1 MSLTVSNL
9 SHTYGVKA
17 ALNNVSFE
25 LNPGFNVLLGPNG
38 AGKST
43 LFSLLTG
50 LSQITQGQV
59 LFDQDSLA
67 KKRTSAMRKIGV
79 VFQQNTLDL
88 DLTIRQNLTY
98 FGSLHGISSENTISN
113 IEDMLINLELLDR
126 LDETVRHLNNGH
138 RRRVEIARSL
148 IHSPAYLLLDEPTV
162 GLDITSRECIVSI
175 IRTLALETNVT
186 VLWATHMLEEVTPV
200 DNVLLL
206 DKGALLGTGPCDSL
220 LQTFGVNDLNGLFK
234 YLSEAR

>member
-9 SHTYGVKA
+9 SHTYDTKA
-17 ALNNVSFE
+17 ALDDVSFD
-25 LNPGFNVLLGPNG
+25 LNSGFNVLLGPNG

-67 KKRTSAMRKIGV
+67 KKRTSAMKKMGV
-79 VFQQNTLDL
+79 VFQQSTLDL

-98 FGSLHGISSENTISN
+98 FGSLHGISSQRTINN
-113 IEDMLINLELLDR
+113 IENVLTDFELFDR
-126 LDETVRHLNNGH
+126 LDEKVRYLNNGH

-162 GLDITSRECIVSI
+162 GLDITSRERI
-175 IRTLALETNVT
+175 ITVIRALALETNVT
-186 VLWATHMLEEVTPV
+186 VLWATHLLEEVNLT
-200 DNVLLL
+200 DNTLLL
-206 DKGALLGTGPCDSL
+206 AKGVLLGTGTCESL
-220 LQTFGVNDLNGLFK
+220 LQTFGVDDLKGLFK
-234 YLSEAR
+234 TLSGAR